1 MGSVAFNFQP
11 GETGMAKGR
20 RGKKKAAVAFIPH
33 IDATPERL
41 AKGDHSE
48 YVNAAEIDPTEQHIN
63 RVRRFRSS
71 TLDRLYQNDKLS
83 WVQWYAGEQYRNAHH
98 RAAMSPPV
106 VASYGERTTVG
117 ECSYG
122 LARTESQVRARAFV
136 RQCREQLPFEMRGF
150 MDRLLIHDDL
160 PRYGGRKAMK
170 SLADIRRALDIL
182 AHAMRLAC

>member
-1 MGSVAFNFQP
+1 
-11 GETGMAKGR
+11 MARR
-20 RGKKKAAVAFIPH
+20 RGKKKVAVAFVPH
-33 IDATPERL
+33 VDATPERL

-71 TLDRLYQNDKLS
+71 TLDRLYHNDKLT

-122 LARTESQVRARAFV
+122 LARTESQVRARNFL
-136 RQCREQLPFEMRGF
+136 RQCREQIPFDMRGF
-150 MDRLLIHDDL
+150 MDRFLIHDDL
-160 PRYGGRKAMK
+160 PRYGGNQYNRTVKQIRQTLD
-170 SLADIRRALDIL
+170 SLALF
-182 AHAMRLAC
+182 MRIAA